1 MFPFK
6 FELKEAIVDYHSKG
20 RPEMIFNNQTIA
32 IAQNELFSFYF
43 MFLSYEKR
51 DNILEY
57 VDSINKS
64 FYHINIPKGI
74 DEYISTLPKIL
85 YTIAQFDKPDLV
97 LMDLLGI
104 PANQN
109 YHLKSA
115 LNYVVEYIK
124 KHYPKHAVSSYN

>member
-6 FELKEAIVDYHSKG
+6 FELKEAVLDYHSKG
-20 RPEMIFNNQTIA
+20 RPETFNNQTIGL
-32 IAQNELFSFYF
+32 AQNELFSFYL

-51 DNILEY
+51 DEILEY

-64 FYHINIPKGI
+64 FYHINIPKEF
-74 DEYISTLPKIL
+74 DEYMSTLPKVI
-85 YTIAQFDKPDLV
+85 YTITQFDKPDLV

-104 PANQN
+104 PANQD
-109 YHLKSA
+109 YHPVAA
-115 LNYVVEYIK
+115 LNHVVEYIK